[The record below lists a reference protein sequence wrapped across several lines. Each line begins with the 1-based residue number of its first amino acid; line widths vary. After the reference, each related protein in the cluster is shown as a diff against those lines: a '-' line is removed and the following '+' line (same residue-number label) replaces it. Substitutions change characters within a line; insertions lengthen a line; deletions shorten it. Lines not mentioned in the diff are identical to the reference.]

1 MIIRYIIQYSWQV
14 DSGVH
19 IHWKGA
25 AEIVLGA
32 CTQYLD
38 SNGHLQSIE
47 QEKVRNSS
55 FKSDEILRN
64 SVNLTLE
71 IKFSFA

>member
-1 MIIRYIIQYSWQV
+1 MQFSFQG

-25 AEIVLGA
+25 AEIVLGT

-38 SNGHLQSIE
+38 SDGQLQSIE
-47 QEKVRNSS
+47 EDKKVRNGS
-55 FKSDEILRN
+55 FKS
-64 SVNLTLE
+64 
-71 IKFSFA
+71 

>member
-1 MIIRYIIQYSWQV
+1 SNSTVLHVFPFNSEKKRGGVALKLV

-38 SNGHLQSIE
+38 SNGHLQSLE
-47 QEKVRNSS
+47 EEKVR
-55 FKSDEILRN
+55 I
-64 SVNLTLE
+64 
-71 IKFSFA
+71 

>member
-1 MIIRYIIQYSWQV
+1 MQFSFQG

-25 AEIVLGA
+25 AEIVLGT

-38 SNGHLQSIE
+38 SDGQLQSIE
-47 QEKVRNSS
+47 EEKVRNGS
-55 FKSDEILRN
+55 FKS
-64 SVNLTLE
+64 
-71 IKFSFA
+71 

>member
-1 MIIRYIIQYSWQV
+1 MQPDNS
-14 DSGVH
+14 VH

-38 SNGHLQSIE
+38 SEGHLKSIE
-47 QEKVRNSS
+47 EEKVCNNS
-55 FKSDEILRN
+55 FMW
-64 SVNLTLE
+64 
-71 IKFSFA
+71 